1 MDLQLCLKLINKRR
15 NMSTTF
21 QTMKK
26 LLQYTL
32 ITILSIVFAFAMSL
46 TDIPIEQLYDEGDLC
61 SQSNNGLTAYSDSSV
76 SEKPK
81 SKQFLKRGKKPTTKR
96 SLNFTQQNKHN

>member
-1 MDLQLCLKLINKRR
+1 
-15 NMSTTF
+15 
-21 QTMKK
+21 MKK

-61 SQSNNGLTAYSDSSV
+61 SQSNIGLTTYNDSSV
-76 SEKPK
+76 SAKPK
-81 SKQFLKRGKKPTTKR
+81 SKQFSKRGKKPMMKR
-96 SLNFTQQNKHN
+96 SLTFTQASKCN